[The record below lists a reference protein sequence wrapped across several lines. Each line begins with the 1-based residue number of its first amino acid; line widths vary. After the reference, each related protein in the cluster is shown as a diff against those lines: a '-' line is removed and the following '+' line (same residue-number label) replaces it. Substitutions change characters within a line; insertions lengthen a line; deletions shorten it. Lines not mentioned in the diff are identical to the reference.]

1 LFTKYL
7 KASDMNLQDATP
19 RADFLIKSLAEQGYS
34 LESSLAD
41 LMDNSISANSNRIEV
56 LIDMATEPFML
67 FLADNGDG
75 MTKKELIKNMQF
87 PSNSS
92 EFSRDTS
99 DLGRFGLGMKTA
111 SFSQTRK
118 FTVLSKRK
126 KDKVFNGVTWDVDI
140 LEKEGWKIKINTEK
154 EINYL
159 ISQYRKLSET
169 YIDIDNSFNHLK
181 TNTIVVWYG
190 LYKYENYLK
199 KDKIKSSLQTEL
211 DEITVSH
218 LSVVFHKFMEAK
230 KNLLKIR
237 VNNLLID
244 PFNPFP
250 THIKDF
256 RTLQPKTGDLDKSR
270 VRISGYVLPAR
281 AIKES
286 NSGISE
292 WTPVNKGLMDMEG
305 IYVYRSNRIILYG
318 GWNGLIKKAPR
329 LQLARL
335 RLDVGNSIDHLLHLN
350 VAKSKIIIPHDL
362 RNAFDSAIKELKTE
376 AEREYYNRGV
386 RKFAGQRSSSN
397 QALFEKYASSKG
409 SLIDINLDNPV
420 VSSLA
425 RSLESSQLAQLK
437 VIFKMISRRINII
450 RSAMKETETISISD
464 DENYNGFLI
473 SDLIE
478 NIKTLQSQGVDNA
491 YIIEEVLPLLGY
503 NKSNVPIEI
512 TNLLT
517 KSK

>member
-1 LFTKYL
+1 
-7 KASDMNLQDATP
+7 MNLQDATP
-19 RADFLIKSLAEQGYS
+19 KADFLIKSLSEQGYS

-56 LIDMATEPFML
+56 LIDMETEPFML

-75 MTKKELIKNMQF
+75 MTKKELIDNMQF

-92 EFSRDTS
+92 EASRETM

-118 FTVLSKRK
+118 FTVLSKKRSDNK
-126 KDKVFNGVTWDVDI
+126 FSGVTWDVDI
-140 LEKEGWKIKINTEK
+140 LKRQGWKIKINTEEEVK
-154 EINYL
+154 QL
-159 ISQYRKLSET
+159 IDRYRQLSKA
-169 YIDIDNSFNHLK
+169 YIDIDNLFNHLK
-181 TNTIVVWYG
+181 SNTIVVWYG

-199 KDKIKSSLQTEL
+199 EDKIKSALQTEL
-211 DEITVSH
+211 NAVTVSH
-218 LSVVFHKFMEAK
+218 LSVVFHKFMEDK
-230 KNLLKIR
+230 TNPLKIR

-250 THIKDF
+250 TNIEDF
-256 RTLQPKTGDLDKSR
+256 RTLQGKIGDLNKSQ
-270 VRISGYVLPAR
+270 VAICGYVLPAR

-286 NSGISE
+286 DSGLSD
-292 WTPVNKGLMDMEG
+292 WTPENKGLMDMEG

-350 VAKSKIIIPHDL
+350 VAKSQIIIPHDL

-376 AEREYYNRGV
+376 AEREYYNRGI
-386 RKFAGQRSSSN
+386 RRFAGKRSPSN
-397 QALFEKYASSKG
+397 QSLFEKYSSNKG
-409 SLIDINLDNPV
+409 SLIDINLNNPL

-425 RSLESSQLAQLK
+425 MSLEPSQLSQLK

-450 RSAMKETETISISD
+450 KSTMKESD
-464 DENYNGFLI
+464 STSLSDSTNGLQLEELI
-473 SDLIE
+473 KNIE
-478 NIKTLQSQGVDNA
+478 VLQSQGVDNT
-491 YIIEEVLPLLGY
+491 YILDEVMPLLGY
-503 NKSNVPIEI
+503 NK
-512 TNLLT
+512 TNIPNQISELL
-517 KSK
+517 S